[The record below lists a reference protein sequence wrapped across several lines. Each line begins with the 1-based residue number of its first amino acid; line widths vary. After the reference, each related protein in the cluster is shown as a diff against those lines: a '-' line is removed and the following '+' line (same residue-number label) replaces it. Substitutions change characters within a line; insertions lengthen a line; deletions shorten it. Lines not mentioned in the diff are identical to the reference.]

1 MEFEELYARM
11 AQKYEALAGFA
22 PDDASD
28 AGIRLR
34 VLAGEIYSA
43 LCALETVRGAS
54 FPQTAAGEALDL
66 HAGQRGLTRRPAV
79 RAKGTLTF
87 SRGTALSYDAE
98 IPKGTVCASSGAAAE
113 FETTQAVVLPAG
125 QLSVTAEAQAVAG
138 GKAYNAAVHT
148 VDTLVTPPAGIESVL
163 NETPFTGGLDAEDDE
178 ALRERLLAHY
188 SVLPNGAN
196 SETYRRAALQ
206 VPGVGSVNVVPRANG
221 IGTVAVYLYGEGEAA
236 SAEVVAAVQA
246 ALDALR
252 EINVDVTVAA
262 AEPVTK
268 RVTMYLVPKDG
279 CGFEDAKAVCEE
291 AVRAYFAS
299 LSVGAPFV
307 TAAITAAIMQT
318 GAVKNCTLPASVVD
332 YGTAANQIVVP
343 GEITAL
349 KAQA

>member
-1 MEFEELYARM
+1 M
-11 AQKYEALAGFA
+11 
-22 PDDASD
+22 
-28 AGIRLR
+28 
-34 VLAGEIYSA
+34 
-43 LCALETVRGAS
+43 
-54 FPQTAAGEALDL
+54 
-66 HAGQRGLTRRPAV
+66 
-79 RAKGTLTF
+79 
-87 SRGTALSYDAE
+87 
-98 IPKGTVCASSGAAAE
+98 
-113 FETTQAVVLPAG
+113 
-125 QLSVTAEAQAVAG
+125 
-138 GKAYNAAVHT
+138 
-148 VDTLVTPPAGIESVL
+148 
-163 NETPFTGGLDAEDDE
+163 
-178 ALRERLLAHY
+178 
-188 SVLPNGAN
+188 
-196 SETYRRAALQ
+196 
-206 VPGVGSVNVVPRANG
+206 
-221 IGTVAVYLYGEGEAA
+221 
-236 SAEVVAAVQA
+236 QA